1 MSDTVALVPWL
12 DALPPSDAD
21 ALQALGSERRYRA
34 GVAIF
39 HQEDEPG
46 AVLVLLEGTVKLS
59 LIGPQGKEVI
69 LGFARPGELVGEVAA
84 LDGSQRS
91 ATAEAVDDVRALVV
105 THAAFERFVS
115 SHPAAALP
123 LLRSLAR
130 RLRLADAQRL
140 EFAAYDVVGRVARR
154 LVELCERHGEP
165 GERGTVITLPLS
177 QDELAAWT
185 ASSREAVA
193 KALHLLREL
202 HWVETHRR
210 QIVVVDLEALRAYA
224 G

>member
-1 MSDTVALVPWL
+1 MGDETPWVEG
-12 DALPPSDAD
+12 LPAGDSEP
-21 ALQALGSERRYRA
+21 LRTLGVERRYRA
-34 GVAIF
+34 GAVLF
-39 HQEDEPG
+39 HHGDEPG
-46 AVLVLLEGTVKLS
+46 SVLVLLEGRVKLVVS
-59 LIGPQGKEVI
+59 GPQAKEVI
-69 LGFARPGELVGEVAA
+69 VGFAGPGELVGEVSAI
-84 LDGSQRS
+84 DGAPRS
-91 ATAEAVDDVRALVV
+91 ASAQAVDAVRALVV
-105 THAAFERFVS
+105 PRAAFQRFVET
-115 SHPAAALP
+115 HPAAAMP

-154 LVELCERHGEP
+154 LVDLCDRHGESVD
-165 GERGTVITLPLS
+165 GGVLITLPLS

-202 HWVETHRR
+202 KWIETHPRR
-210 QIVVVDLEALRAYA
+210 IVVRDLAALREYA